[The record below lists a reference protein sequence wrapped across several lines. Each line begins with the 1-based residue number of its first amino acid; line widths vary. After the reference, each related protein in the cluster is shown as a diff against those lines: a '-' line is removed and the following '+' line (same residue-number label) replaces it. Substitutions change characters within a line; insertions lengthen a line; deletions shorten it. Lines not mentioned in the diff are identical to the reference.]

1 MMHQAIDPLAQFNDR
16 PNREEIIQKDEII
29 SLKIDLN
36 LLSVEEFIDKYCT
49 PFATEEPPQRIVY
62 RKQ

>member
-1 MMHQAIDPLAQFNDR
+1 MHQAIDPLAQFNDR
-16 PNREEIIQKDEII
+16 PDREEIIQKDEII

-36 LLSVEEFIDKYCT
+36 LLSVEEFIEKYCSSCT
-49 PFATEEPPQRIVY
+49 TGEPLLKIVY